1 MTLIYS
7 AVIFNLGTFLTLL
20 KSETKWEAF
29 QSGSK
34 HFGKISSPS
43 DVFEESRGIM
53 ASSAEIL
60 RFISVLEAKKGR
72 ELTESLKVT
81 SAAKR

>member
-7 AVIFNLGTFLTLL
+7 TVILNLGTFLTLL
-20 KSETKWEAF
+20 NSETKWEAF

-34 HFGKISSPS
+34 HIGKISSPS

-53 ASSAEIL
+53 ASSADIEIH
-60 RFISVLEAKKGR
+60 ISSGSKKRQRAG
-72 ELTESLKVT
+72 
-81 SAAKR
+81 